1 MYFKNDGKYMYTY
14 VIIFPMYTLPGSDI
28 GVFSK
33 ELIWEYLVSRNM
45 TDVIVAWI
53 HNSFTSNRPGSHTEK
68 EVKWPVSHLGK
79 VSADFVNQLDLCTV
93 RSKNEILNAF
103 AR

>member
-1 MYFKNDGKYMYTY
+1 
-14 VIIFPMYTLPGSDI
+14 
-28 GVFSK
+28 
-33 ELIWEYLVSRNM
+33 M

-53 HNSFTSNRPGSHTEK
+53 HNSFPNNKSGSTTEK
-68 EVKWPVSHLGK
+68 EVKWPVTHLGR

-93 RSKNEILNAF
+93 RTRNKILNAF